1 MKKTLMTLALA
12 VVLPLCAIAGPIE
25 PGRPLPALRLKNQH
39 DQDWQ
44 VPVST
49 RLVVFAAGRK
59 ASNLVMAVLGQ
70 QHQGFLASRHAVYLA
85 DMSQMPG
92 LITRTFALP
101 ALREQPFE
109 VGVAPLRSITTA
121 RLSLRSDRILPGA
134 NRSCWMKTSDW
145 NGSAATNSRRRKTKS
160 AFSSPPRRSRSPE

>member
-1 MKKTLMTLALA
+1 MKKTLIALTLAFA
-12 VVLPLCAIAGPIE
+12 LPLCALAGPIE

-39 DQDWQ
+39 DQEWLI
-44 VPVST
+44 PANT

-109 VGVAPLRSITTA
+109 VGVSLDETLLAGWPRQEDAVTLIGLDAGRVTHYQYASSEAQLRTA
-121 RLSLRSDRILPGA
+121 LGLP
-134 NRSCWMKTSDW
+134 
-145 NGSAATNSRRRKTKS
+145 
-160 AFSSPPRRSRSPE
+160 P

>member
-1 MKKTLMTLALA
+1 MKKQLVALALA
-12 VVLPLCAIAGPIE
+12 LALPLCAVAGPIE

-44 VPVST
+44 VPAGT

-59 ASNLVMAVLGQ
+59 ASNLALTVRGA
-70 QHQGFLASRHAVYLA
+70 QHKGFLESRHAVYLA
-85 DMSQMPG
+85 DMSKMPG

-109 VGVAPLRSITTA
+109 VGVSLDETLLAGWPRQDDAVTLIGLEAGRVTHFQYASSEAQLRTALGLAP
-121 RLSLRSDRILPGA
+121 
-134 NRSCWMKTSDW
+134 
-145 NGSAATNSRRRKTKS
+145 
-160 AFSSPPRRSRSPE
+160 

>member
-1 MKKTLMTLALA
+1 MKKIFIAIALALA
-12 VVLPLCAIAGPIE
+12 LPLSAMAGPIE
-25 PGRPLPALRLKNQH
+25 PGQPLPALRLKNQH

-44 VPVST
+44 VPAST

-59 ASNLVMAVLGQ
+59 ASNLVMAVLAP

-85 DMSQMPG
+85 DMSKMPG

-109 VGVAPLRSITTA
+109 VGVSLDETLLATWPRQDDAVTLIGLEDGRVTHFQYASSEAQLRA
-121 RLSLRSDRILPGA
+121 ALSL
-134 NRSCWMKTSDW
+134 
-145 NGSAATNSRRRKTKS
+145 
-160 AFSSPPRRSRSPE
+160 PP